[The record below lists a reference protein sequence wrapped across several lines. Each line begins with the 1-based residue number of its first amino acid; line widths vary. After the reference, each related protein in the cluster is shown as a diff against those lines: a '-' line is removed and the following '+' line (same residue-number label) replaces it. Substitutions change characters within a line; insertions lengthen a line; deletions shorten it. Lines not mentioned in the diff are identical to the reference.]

1 MAGAKNS
8 VPARVRHTGVFSSYG
23 QPGILR
29 TFLNPVPARKIPA
42 MFRVVLLLLVVL
54 PACASVAGPV
64 QPPIPSGDLSLNSAL
79 LLDWTHTHEV
89 RFGSDGYVSGYLVEF
104 LIVPDG
110 YDDQRDYPAGTVLLH
125 DAELRAIG
133 MISPYNRAYTY
144 DSDDKIV
151 DLGVGGR
158 DDQVAAIFERTERPR
173 YTSILP
179 GTGR

>member
-1 MAGAKNS
+1 MEGTGES
-8 VPARVRHTGVFSSYG
+8 VSVQVRLTEVFSSFG

-29 TFLNPVPARKIPA
+29 PLQIPVSARKIPE
-42 MFRVVLLLLVVL
+42 MLRVVLLLLVVL
-54 PACASVAGPV
+54 PACAFQAGPA
-64 QPPIPSGDLSLNSAL
+64 QPLIPSGDLSLNSAL

-89 RFGSDGYVSGYLVEF
+89 RFGSDGYVSGYLIEF

-125 DAELRAIG
+125 DAKLRTIG
-133 MISPYNRAYTY
+133 MISPHNRAYTY
-144 DSDDKIV
+144 DSDNKIV